1 MPATAGP
8 GDDTPEHKDQAK
20 GRQPVFNDGRIRSTH
35 VGSLARPA
43 DLQAFLRAKENG
55 TPYDEAA
62 FAECLRIS
70 VADVVAEQAD
80 VGIDIVSDGE
90 FGKTWTW
97 AWYVRDRLEGF
108 EERPF
113 KDTDIVGP
121 KDPSRMGYDRTRFAD
136 FYADYYQRHPI
147 AEGVRERGEAVCVGP
162 IRYTGQE
169 ALARDIDDLKAAMTT
184 VGVAEG
190 FLPVVAPSS
199 AVPIRVDEYYDSE
212 EDFVFAL
219 ADAMNVEYRTI
230 TDAGL
235 AIQVDDA
242 YLATM
247 YDTLVPPGT
256 MADYRE
262 WAELRVEALRR
273 ALKDVPPERTRYH
286 VCWGSWNG
294 PHSNDIPLREMVDLV
309 LRVPVGGYSL
319 EQANPR
325 HEHEWEVWKDVKLP
339 DDQVLLPGLI
349 SHATNVVEH
358 PELVCQRIVRL
369 AEVVGRERVIAS
381 SDCGFAQTP
390 YLTRVH
396 PTIIW
401 AKLES
406 LAEGARL
413 ASEKLWP

>member
-1 MPATAGP
+1 MPHNT
-8 GDDTPEHKDQAK
+8 D
-20 GRQPVFNDGRIRSTH
+20 RILTTH
-35 VGSLARPA
+35 VGSLIRPPKLIEFWRSIE
-43 DLQAFLRAKENG
+43 DGK
-55 TPYDEAA
+55 PYDEAA
-62 FAECLRIS
+62 FEACLTES
-70 VADVVAEQAD
+70 VAEVVRQQAD

-113 KDTDIVGP
+113 KDTGLVGP
-121 KDPSRMGYDRTRFAD
+121 KDPSRMGYDRTRFAE
-136 FYADYYQRHPI
+136 FYADYYAHHPI

-162 IRYTGQE
+162 ISYTGQA
-169 ALARDIDDLKAAMTT
+169 ALARDIDDLKSGMAAT
-184 VGVAEG
+184 GVTEA

-199 AVPIRVDEYYDSE
+199 AVPIRVDEYYDTE
-212 EDFVFAL
+212 EEFIFAL

-235 AIQVDDA
+235 TIQVDDA

-256 MADYRE
+256 MRDYRE

-273 ALKDVPPERTRYH
+273 ALQGVPRERTRYH

-325 HEHEWEVWKDVKLP
+325 HEHEWEVWKSVTLP
-339 DDQVLLPGLI
+339 DGQILLPGLI
-349 SHATNVVEH
+349 SHSTNVVEH
-358 PELVCQRIVRL
+358 PDLVCQRIVRL
-369 AEVVGRERVIAS
+369 AEIVGRDRVIAS

-406 LAEGARL
+406 LVEGARL
-413 ASEKLWP
+413 ASKKLWT

>member
-1 MPATAGP
+1 M
-8 GDDTPEHKDQAK
+8 
-20 GRQPVFNDGRIRSTH
+20 FNDGRIRSTH

-43 DLQAFLRAKENG
+43 ELLAFLRAKENG
-55 TPYDEAA
+55 TSYDEAA
-62 FAECLRIS
+62 FAACLRES
-70 VADVVAEQAD
+70 VADVVAEQAR
-80 VGIDIVSDGE
+80 VGIDVVSDGE

-97 AWYVRDRLEGF
+97 AWYVRDRLSGF

-113 KDTDIVGP
+113 QETTLVGP
-121 KDPSRMGYDRTRFAD
+121 KDPSRMGHDRTRFAE

-162 IRYTGQE
+162 ISYTGQE
-169 ALARDIDDLKAAMTT
+169 ALERDIDDLKAAMAAA
-184 VGVAEG
+184 GVAEG

-212 EDFVFAL
+212 EEFIFAL

-235 AIQVDDA
+235 TIQIDDA

-256 MADYRE
+256 MSDYRE
-262 WAELRVEALRR
+262 WAELRIEALRR
-273 ALKDVPPERTRYH
+273 ALNGIPRELTRYH

-294 PHSNDIPLREMVDLV
+294 PHSNDIPLRQMVDLV

-325 HEHEWEVWKDVKLP
+325 HEHEWEVWKEVKLP

-349 SHATNVVEH
+349 SHCTNVVEH

-406 LAEGARL
+406 LVEGARL

>member
-1 MPATAGP
+1 MA
-8 GDDTPEHKDQAK
+8 QL
-20 GRQPVFNDGRIRSTH
+20 FNDDRIRTTH

-43 DLQAFLRAKENG
+43 ELQAFLRAKENG
-55 TPYDEAA
+55 EPYDEDA
-62 FAECLRIS
+62 FAACLRDA
-70 VADVVAEQAD
+70 VADVVAEQAQI
-80 VGIDIVSDGE
+80 GIDIVSDGE

-97 AWYVRDRLEGF
+97 AWYVRDRLDGF

-113 KDTDIVGP
+113 KQTGIVGP
-121 KDPSRMGYDRTRFAD
+121 RDPSRMGHDRTRFAE
-136 FYADYYQRHPI
+136 FYADYYARHPI

-162 IRYTGQE
+162 IRYSGRE
-169 ALARDIDDLKAAMTT
+169 ALARDIDDLRAAMARA
-184 VGVAEG
+184 GVTHG

-199 AVPIRVDEYYDSE
+199 AVPIRLDEHYASE
-212 EDFVFAL
+212 QEFLFAL

-235 AIQVDDA
+235 TIQVDDA

-256 MADYRE
+256 MRDYRD
-262 WAELRVEALRR
+262 WAEIRIEALKR
-273 ALKDVPPERTRYH
+273 ALSGVPRELTRYH

-294 PHSNDIPLREMVDLV
+294 PHSNDIALRDMIDLI
-309 LRVPVGGYSL
+309 LQVPVGGYSL

-349 SHATNVVEH
+349 SHATNIVEH

-369 AEVVGRERVIAS
+369 AEVVGRERVVAS
-381 SDCGFAQTP
+381 TDCGFAQTP

-401 AKLES
+401 AKLEA
-406 LAEGARL
+406 LVEGARL
-413 ASEKLWP
+413 ASRRLWA